1 MSASTTAFDLGRV
14 RDLTGRSWHP
24 WGRRVLLTA
33 MLAFVL
39 VGLSGQFGQ
48 VQHTRTA
55 DGPVAKVAVR
65 TPGALRGGLYWPAEI
80 RVEAHRRITAPV
92 VVLGSGF
99 IRGMQLNSIEPAPV
113 SEASRGGRLAF
124 SYPTMDP
131 GDVLVVRMQLQ
142 VNPTTV
148 GTQDLGVRIEGA
160 DTKPISL
167 PATARVMP

>member
-1 MSASTTAFDLGRV
+1 
-14 RDLTGRSWHP
+14 
-24 WGRRVLLTA
+24 

-39 VGLSGQFGQ
+39 TGLSGVFGQ
-48 VQHTRTA
+48 PQHTRVT
-55 DGPVAKVAVR
+55 DGPIAQVKVR
-65 TPGALRGGLYWPAEI
+65 TPQALRGGLYWPAEI

-92 VVLGSGF
+92 IVLGSGF
-99 IRGMQLNSIEPAPV
+99 IRGMQLNSIEPAPA

-124 SYPTMDP
+124 TYPTMAP

-167 PATARVMP
+167 PATARVLP